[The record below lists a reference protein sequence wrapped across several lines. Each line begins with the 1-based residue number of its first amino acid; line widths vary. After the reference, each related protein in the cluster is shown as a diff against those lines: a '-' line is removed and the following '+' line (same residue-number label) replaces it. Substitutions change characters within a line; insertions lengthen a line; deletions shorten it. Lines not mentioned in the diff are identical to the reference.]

1 MSETYHAHVVAHGKV
16 QGVFYRDT
24 MRRSAIARGVNGS
37 AVNLP
42 DGTVECHFEGE
53 RGAVEAM
60 VEVARQGSPGSNV
73 TQLDIDWIAP
83 TGAQG
88 FRVS

>member
-1 MSETYHAHVVAHGKV
+1 MSEIYHAHVVAHGKV
-16 QGVFYRDT
+16 QGVFFRDT

-37 AVNLP
+37 AVNRP
-42 DGTVECHFEGE
+42 DGTVECHFEGP

-60 VEVARQGSPGSNV
+60 VEVARQGSPGSDV
-73 TQLDIDWIAP
+73 TKLDVEWVTPA
-83 TGAQG
+83 GASS